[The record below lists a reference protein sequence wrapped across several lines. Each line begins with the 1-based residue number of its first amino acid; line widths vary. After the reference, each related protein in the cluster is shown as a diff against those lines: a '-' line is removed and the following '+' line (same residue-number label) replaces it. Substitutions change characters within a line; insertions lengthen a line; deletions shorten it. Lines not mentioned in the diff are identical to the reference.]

1 MDATFL
7 ERGFIIGLSIAAPV
21 GPISLLCMK
30 RTLAEGRLSGVVS
43 GLGAATADAAYGFV
57 AAFGLTF
64 ISDMLIDQQMWLRF
78 FGGLYLSYL
87 GVRQLLDRSAKRQAF
102 AGDGGRGFFA
112 AYAQTFFLTLT
123 NPMTVLSFGA
133 FFAGMGLMSAIASDV
148 TASNMSAWA
157 LVAGVFS
164 GSLFWWIILS
174 FSVGAFRESLDQR
187 ALLWVNRIS
196 GAIITGFG
204 LVALL
209 S

>member
-7 ERGFIIGLSIAAPV
+7 ERGFIIGLSIAAPL

-30 RTLAEGRLSGVVS
+30 RTLAEGRLSGIIS

-64 ISDMLIDQQMWLRF
+64 ISNMLIDQQAWLRF

-87 GVRQLLDRSAKRQAF
+87 GVRQLLDRSAKRPAF
-102 AGDGGRGFFA
+102 AGDGGSSLLE
-112 AYAQTFFLTLT
+112 AYAQTLFLTLT

-133 FFAGMGLMSAIASDV
+133 FLAGMGLMSA
-148 TASNMSAWA
+148 TASNATATSMSAWA

-164 GSLFWWIILS
+164 GSLFWWLFGWRVS
-174 FSVGAFRESLDQR
+174 GEARPKSSLVGE
-187 ALLWVNRIS
+187 
-196 GAIITGFG
+196 
-204 LVALL
+204 
-209 S
+209 

>member
-7 ERGFIIGLSIAAPV
+7 EKGFIIGLSIAAPV
-21 GPISLLCMK
+21 GPISLLCIN
-30 RTLAEGRLSGVVS
+30 RTLAEGRLSGIVS
-43 GLGAATADAAYGFV
+43 GLGAATADAAYGFI

-64 ISDMLIDQQMWLRF
+64 ISNMLIDQQAWLHF
-78 FGGLYLSYL
+78 FGGIYLFYL
-87 GVRQLLDRSAKRQAF
+87 GIRQLLDRSAKQAVF
-102 AGDGGRGFFA
+102 SGDGGSGLFA
-112 AYAQTFFLTLT
+112 AYVQTLFLTLT

-133 FFAGMGLMSAIASDV
+133 FFAGLGLMGA
-148 TASNMSAWA
+148 TESNVSAWA

-164 GSLFWWIILS
+164 GSLVWWIVLGC
-174 FSVGAFRESLDQR
+174 SVGAFREKLDQR
-187 ALLWVNRIS
+187 ALLWVNSIS